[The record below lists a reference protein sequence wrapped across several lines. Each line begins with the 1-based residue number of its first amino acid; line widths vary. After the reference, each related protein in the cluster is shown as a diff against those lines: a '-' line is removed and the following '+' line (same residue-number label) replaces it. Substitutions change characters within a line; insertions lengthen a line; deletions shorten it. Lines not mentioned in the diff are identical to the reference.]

1 MNAIPW
7 SVIIELGTH
16 VVLAVVGIIQD
27 ANASVAE
34 KRAKISALIVSI
46 KTTRAQVQA
55 VDLTP

>member
-7 SVIIELGTH
+7 SVIIELGAH